1 MGSHTLEIIDKN
13 LVMMATMATLCFRRK
28 TTMHRLLLSEFM
40 FC

>member
-28 TTMHRLLLSEFM
+28 TNNASITT
-40 FC
+40 